1 MQKLPKWLR
10 LPVKL
15 AVFNGVILAI
25 EYVVLTLIAPEVIGG
40 VLLWVLLIMANVT
53 FLAYDFMLPR
63 LEGML
68 GRITKLL

>member
-1 MQKLPKWLR
+1 
-10 LPVKL
+10 
-15 AVFNGVILAI
+15 
-25 EYVVLTLIAPEVIGG
+25 
-40 VLLWVLLIMANVT
+40 MANVT